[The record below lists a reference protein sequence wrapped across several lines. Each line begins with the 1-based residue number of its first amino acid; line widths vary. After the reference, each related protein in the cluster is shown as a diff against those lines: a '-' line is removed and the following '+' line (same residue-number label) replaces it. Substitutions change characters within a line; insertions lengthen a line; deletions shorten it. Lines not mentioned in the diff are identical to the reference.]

1 LEDLK
6 GDGRINWKWIIEK
19 SDVKVQT
26 ESGSDL
32 AGCFGVISVKSLAL
46 HVDILNPKLKWK

>member
-1 LEDLK
+1 
-6 GDGRINWKWIIEK
+6 
-19 SDVKVQT
+19 VKVQT

-46 HVDILNPKLKWK
+46 HVDILNPKLK